1 MNSTTPPTILA
12 PPSAGAGRRIAAR
25 RRPSASSDRL
35 TWGDVFNERT
45 STLGAPA
52 FFGPPVIFVLGP
64 WLLLV
69 FLLIGPLVL
78 AMMAVL
84 ALAVGA
90 GLLAVSAAVIASP
103 YLLIGHLRT
112 RGIAHP
118 SSPAPLHLFRTR
130 RIGSGR
136 LGSPQ
141 PKGF

>member
-1 MNSTTPPTILA
+1 MNNTTPPTILPTA
-12 PPSAGAGRRIAAR
+12 AAR
-25 RRPSASSDRL
+25 RSVARRRASASSDRS
-35 TWGDVFNERT
+35 TWGDVFDERAP
-45 STLGAPA
+45 TLGAPA

-69 FLLIGPLVL
+69 LLLIGPLVL